1 MKSDG
6 FPVVRST
13 RQRTAVANILMTI
26 TDFRSA
32 QDIYAKLQE
41 SGESIGLSTVYRTL
55 QSMHGTGEVDVV
67 LRSDGESM
75 YRRCTDG
82 HHHHLVCTGCNKT
95 TEISAPEVEIW
106 TEKIAREQGYLI
118 SGHTIEVFGLCKNCR

>member
-1 MKSDG
+1 MPSINL
-6 FPVVRST
+6 RST
-13 RQRTAVANILMTI
+13 KQRKAVAEVLATI
-26 TDFRSA
+26 SKFSSA
-32 QDIYAKLQE
+32 QEVHSILI
-41 SGESIGLSTVYRTL
+41 SRGEKVGLATVYRTL
-55 QSMHGTGEVDVV
+55 QALAETGAIDV
-67 LRSDGESM
+67 LKNDGEAL
-75 YRRCTDG
+75 YRACSND

>member
-1 MKSDG
+1 MPSINL
-6 FPVVRST
+6 RST
-13 RQRTAVANILMTI
+13 KQRKAVAEVLATI
-26 TDFRSA
+26 SKFSSA
-32 QDIYAKLQE
+32 QEVHSILI
-41 SGESIGLSTVYRTL
+41 SRGEKVGLATVYRTL
-55 QSMHGTGEVDVV
+55 QALAETGSIDV
-67 LRSDGESM
+67 LRNDGEAL
-75 YRRCTDG
+75 YRACSND

>member
-1 MKSDG
+1 M
-6 FPVVRST
+6 RST
-13 RQRTAVANILMTI
+13 KQRKAVAEVLATI
-26 TDFRSA
+26 SKFSSA
-32 QDIYAKLQE
+32 QEVHSILI
-41 SGESIGLSTVYRTL
+41 SRGEKVGLATVYRTL
-55 QSMHGTGEVDVV
+55 QALAETGAIDV
-67 LRSDGESM
+67 LRNDGEAL
-75 YRRCTDG
+75 YRACSND

>member
-1 MKSDG
+1 MPNVNLRLTK
-6 FPVVRST
+6 
-13 RQRTAVANILMTI
+13 QRKAVAEVLATI
-26 TDFRSA
+26 SKFSSA
-32 QDIYAKLQE
+32 QEVHSILI
-41 SGESIGLSTVYRTL
+41 SRGEKVGLATVYRTL
-55 QSMHGTGEVDVV
+55 QALAETGAIDV
-67 LRSDGESM
+67 LRNDGEAL
-75 YRRCTDG
+75 YRACSND

>member
-1 MKSDG
+1 MPSINL
-6 FPVVRST
+6 RST
-13 RQRTAVANILMTI
+13 KQRKAVAEVLTTI
-26 TDFRSA
+26 SKFSSA
-32 QDIYAKLQE
+32 QEVHSILI
-41 SGESIGLSTVYRTL
+41 SRGEKVGLATVYRTL
-55 QSMHGTGEVDVV
+55 QALAETGAIDV
-67 LRSDGESM
+67 LRNDGEAL
-75 YRRCTDG
+75 YRACSND